1 MRSGTAGRGADV
13 REASVLSLILRL
25 GRGATRLFRNNVGVF
40 LTEDGRRVST
50 GLCPGSSD
58 VIGWQSIEITPEMVG
73 RRVAVFVAI
82 EAKSPTGRPTR
93 EQMAFVAAVRAAGG
107 IAGVCRSSEDAEKLL
122 AQGVDTSR

>member
-1 MRSGTAGRGADV
+1 MKENA
-13 REASVLSLILRL
+13 VLALILRL

-58 VIGWQSIEITPEMVG
+58 LIGWQSIEITPEMVG

-82 EAKSPTGRPTR
+82 EAKSPAGRPTR
-93 EQMAFVAAVRAAGG
+93 EQLAFIAAVRAAGG
-107 IAGVCRSSEDAEKLL
+107 IAGICRSSDDAEKLL
-122 AQGVDTSR
+122 REGVDTSR